1 VINFIKQINFNK
13 DAAVILLTEELL
25 KQGCVPKGIKT
36 QLSILGKSQ
45 QFSAEL
51 GQIFPVVID
60 KTLLLIVGLGKEKDL
75 TLTQLRITLRNA
87 LLSSYLKKLQ
97 NIEIL
102 SHDNSKENISSVIEA
117 VILGTYEWTKY
128 LTKDKK
134 EAKSSG
140 KKYFIAADKNK
151 HFDDIINI
159 CEGVNIA
166 RDLINDNADTIN
178 SQYLEKS
185 IRSIIKNNKKFS
197 LEVLNEKEL
206 KKKGLNLLLA
216 VNQGSNKDAKL
227 IIAKYKG
234 NPKSKDYTAIIGKG
248 ITFDTGGLNLKPTG
262 RMETMRQDM
271 SGAAS
276 VIALINNAIKLDIKQ
291 NIIFACAIAENAIG
305 PSAYKPG
312 DIIKSYSG
320 KTVEIGNTDAE
331 GRLVLADAISYIVK
345 NYKPQEVIDIATLT
359 GACAV
364 ALGLDYSALVSN
376 NDALAK
382 RLITASKETDDRAW
396 RLPSYP
402 ELKDSIKSKIA
413 DIKNTSNLKGA
424 GGTITGA
431 EFLRQFTDNT
441 PWAHLDIAN
450 TAWVDNG
457 SRMYFG
463 AGATGSCI
471 RLLTY
476 YLKHK

>member
-1 VINFIKQINFNK
+1 
-13 DAAVILLTEELL
+13 
-25 KQGCVPKGIKT
+25 
-36 QLSILGKSQ
+36 
-45 QFSAEL
+45 
-51 GQIFPVVID
+51 
-60 KTLLLIVGLGKEKDL
+60 
-75 TLTQLRITLRNA
+75 
-87 LLSSYLKKLQ
+87 
-97 NIEIL
+97 
-102 SHDNSKENISSVIEA
+102 
-117 VILGTYEWTKY
+117 LGTYEWTKY